1 MTAPIGPSEW
11 REPHRPHEP
20 HAPHEPHTPHEPH
33 APQEQGDQPGRGPL
47 ADASVRLAR
56 ESDTPAV
63 GRVQAAVWQQAYA
76 GVLAPDVIA
85 AFEPREF
92 ARVWRES
99 LTRPPEGIYR
109 LLVACAG
116 EQVVGFAAIGPTQDP
131 DGGQA
136 TGEVL
141 ALGVHPEARRQGHG
155 SRLLNACIDTLRGA
169 GAEVVHAWILLDDA
183 TSRAFLEAAGMQ
195 PDGAFRDRVVAPEG
209 GTAREVRLRAGLAAD
224 PT

>member
-1 MTAPIGPSEW
+1 VTSPTGPSE
-11 REPHRPHEP
+11 PHEQP
-20 HAPHEPHTPHEPH
+20 LAGLHAHHSHT
-33 APQEQGDQPGRGPL
+33 GGRGPL

-56 ESDTPAV
+56 ESDAPAV
-63 GRVQAAVWQQAYA
+63 GVVQAAVWHEAYA
-76 GVLAPDVIA
+76 GVLGPEVLA
-85 AFEPREF
+85 AFQPQEF

-99 LTRPPEGIYR
+99 LARPPAGIYR

-131 DGGQA
+131 DAGPA

-169 GAEVVHAWILLDDA
+169 GADTVHAWILLEDSS
-183 TSRAFLEAAGMQ
+183 SRVFLEAAGLR
-195 PDGAFRDRVVAPEG
+195 PDGAFRDRIVAAEG
-209 GTAREVRLRAGLAAD
+209 ETAREVRLRAQLAAD
-224 PT
+224 TA

>member
-1 MTAPIGPSEW
+1 MTPPTGPSEPHEEPLA
-11 REPHRPHEP
+11 EPHLHHS
-20 HAPHEPHTPHEPH
+20 HA
-33 APQEQGDQPGRGPL
+33 GGGSRGPL

-56 ESDTPAV
+56 ESDAPAV
-63 GRVQAAVWQQAYA
+63 GLVQAAVWQEAYA
-76 GVLAPDVIA
+76 GVLGPEVLA
-85 AFEPREF
+85 AFQPPEF

-99 LTRPPEGIYR
+99 LAQPPAGVYR

-131 DGGQA
+131 DAGPA

-169 GAEVVHAWILLDDA
+169 GADTVHAWILLEDSS
-183 TSRAFLEAAGMQ
+183 SRLFLEAAGLQ

-209 GTAREVRLRAGLAAD
+209 GTAREVRLRAHLGPATA
-224 PT
+224 

>member
-1 MTAPIGPSEW
+1 MTAPTG
-11 REPHRPHEP
+11 PHEP
-20 HAPHEPHTPHEPH
+20 HAQHHHHGE
-33 APQEQGDQPGRGPL
+33 GSSRGPL

-56 ESDTPAV
+56 ESDAPAV
-63 GRVQAAVWQQAYA
+63 GLVQAAVWQEAYA
-76 GVLAPDVIA
+76 GLLGPEVVA
-85 AFEPREF
+85 AFQPQEF

-99 LTRPPEGIYR
+99 LARPPAGVYR

-141 ALGVHPEARRQGHG
+141 ALGVHPEVRRQGHG

-169 GAEVVHAWILLDDA
+169 GADSVHAWILLEDSS
-183 TSRAFLEAAGMQ
+183 SRVFLEAAGLQ

-209 GTAREVRLRAGLAAD
+209 GTAREVRLRAQLAAD
-224 PT
+224 TA